1 MRQKLLLEE
10 YNSKPI
16 YIQGSKNITA
26 DLLSRLDM
34 VDTPKMSSLAEN
46 FSWKKKV
53 FHTQLKIKLL

>member
-1 MRQKLLLEE
+1 MFSVERVMRWRLILEE

-46 FSWKKKV
+46 FC
-53 FHTQLKIKLL
+53 